1 MSNEIQTIAR
11 PGAVRL
17 WARRAL
23 DIVWPRNC
31 PFCSRPLADTEPG
44 IVCPDCLASAKPIEP
59 PFCRQCAAPFTG
71 TVSGETFVCGHCQD
85 LHFYFDR
92 TVCAC
97 RTEGVVRD
105 SILRFK
111 YNREMHFGE
120 HLVNWLLVAVHR
132 WIDWREIDAIV
143 PVPLHPRKL
152 RQREFNQ
159 AEYLADGLSRALRG
173 EVRRRSPD
181 RAVWF
186 GRREGE
192 TTAESGV
199 TTGFNIPVVKR
210 NLRRVKDTPTQTKLD
225 AEARM
230 KNLRD
235 AFAVRDETVFKGKRL
250 VILDDVFTTG
260 ATMDSC
266 AKTMKSAGARE
277 VIALAVARGV

>member
-1 MSNEIQTIAR
+1 VVMSNDIQATTR
-11 PGAVRL
+11 PRAVQL

-23 DIVWPRNC
+23 DLVWPRNC
-31 PFCSRPLADTEPG
+31 PFCGCPLADTDPG
-44 IVCPDCLASAKPIEP
+44 IVCPACISSAKPIEP
-59 PFCRQCAAPFTG
+59 PFCRQCASPFTG
-71 TVSGETFVCGHCQD
+71 TVTGEISVCGHCQD

-111 YNREMHFGE
+111 YNREMYFGR
-120 HLVNWLLVAVHR
+120 HLVDWLVGAAQQ

-159 AEYLADGLSRALRG
+159 AEYLAAGLSK
-173 EVRRRSPD
+173 VVS
-181 RAVWF
+181 V
-186 GRREGE
+186 
-192 TTAESGV
+192 
-199 TTGFNIPVVKR
+199 PVLKR

-235 AFAVRDETVFKGKRL
+235 AFAVRDEKAFKGKRL

-266 AKTMKSAGARE
+266 AKTLRGAGARE

>member
-1 MSNEIQTIAR
+1 
-11 PGAVRL
+11 
-17 WARRAL
+17 
-23 DIVWPRNC
+23 
-31 PFCSRPLADTEPG
+31 
-44 IVCPDCLASAKPIEP
+44 
-59 PFCRQCAAPFTG
+59 
-71 TVSGETFVCGHCQD
+71 
-85 LHFYFDR
+85 LHFYFSR
-92 TVCAC
+92 TICAC

-111 YNREMHFGE
+111 YNREMYFGR
-120 HLVNWLLVAVHR
+120 HLVDWLLVAAQR

-143 PVPLHPRKL
+143 PVPLHSRKL

-159 AEYLADGLSRALRG
+159 AEYLAAGLSK
-173 EVRRRSPD
+173 V
-181 RAVWF
+181 VN
-186 GRREGE
+186 
-192 TTAESGV
+192 V
-199 TTGFNIPVVKR
+199 PVLKW

-235 AFAVRDETVFKGKRL
+235 AFTVRDETALAGKRL

-266 AKTMKSAGARE
+266 ARTMKSAGARE